1 MDGVL
6 FLYTDLLKK
15 VFLFIRMLGTKIGS
29 GHVPKVFKLL
39 QSCHLAPGLAAG
51 SIVRAARNVRNG
63 PHYWL
68 RRASPVTIPNHP
80 CLGPRAVIRSARK
93 LGQMSWYQATFDVSR
108 CSRIGE
114 RSYCCLDGSTP
125 ARAAISKR
133 DVISGRSWPLCR

>member
-51 SIVRAARNVRNG
+51 SIVRAARNVEMGRTIG
-63 PHYWL
+63 SDARHLSPSQIILALDPEQSSVL
-68 RRASPVTIPNHP
+68 RE
-80 CLGPRAVIRSARK
+80 
-93 LGQMSWYQATFDVSR
+93 SWVR
-108 CSRIGE
+108 
-114 RSYCCLDGSTP
+114 
-125 ARAAISKR
+125 
-133 DVISGRSWPLCR
+133 